1 MLNVDGLAVS
11 DPRAPR
17 IARTRSLPFPG
28 FLRARARG
36 KPPGPAGNHQKM
48 IHRVRGDVRPRKRRS
63 PD

>member
-1 MLNVDGLAVS
+1 MLNVRALAVS

-17 IARTRSLPFPG
+17 IARARILPFPG
-28 FLRARARG
+28 FLRARGGG

-63 PD
+63 QD